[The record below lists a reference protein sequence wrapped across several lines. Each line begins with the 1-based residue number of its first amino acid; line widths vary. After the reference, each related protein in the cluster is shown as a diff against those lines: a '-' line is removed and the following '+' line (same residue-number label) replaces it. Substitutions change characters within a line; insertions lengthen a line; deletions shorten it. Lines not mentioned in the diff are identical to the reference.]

1 MDKDELELWIDQIQ
15 LACKITEREKDI
27 RKIALAKSAGDVTV
41 CLNSIDPNATWSLH
55 KAELRRCFGDNKT
68 RVHSATQLNTFRM
81 QKDTESLRVYIGL
94 FADKH
99 YKATNRL
106 ASQDFELPTKVN
118 FLGKLTN
125 AQIRNKVT
133 QSKEFQDFDK
143 FSLQDCF
150 RAALEQEG
158 IGMVSEAVNMTATT
172 TPKIMAIYQEQHETE
187 CGHQHQINEVT
198 SADDNGRARNNNC
211 WKCGDTGHFARECP
225 RNTPEGNQPKP
236 NPVAANAEI
245 NIPWT
250 LPIRQNLM
258 TDMMKRAI
266 NSEVGRRTAQ
276 AKYKRL
282 KNKVQQITTAS
293 STPTTSKQKF
303 AKTTNSTNKH
313 TTSARPVTVA
323 SKANTKTTKATTTVA
338 PSVPK
343 MVVRTEPVTTTT
355 GKNSKATTSYTGPI
369 TRAKAKKQAQ
379 VQLLETIPENL
390 LSESDDDEYN
400 LLDDLQTALA
410 DDDSDDEEVDDELP
424 NSDEEIEEK

>member
-1 MDKDELELWIDQIQ
+1 M
-15 LACKITEREKDI
+15 
-27 RKIALAKSAGDVTV
+27 TV
-41 CLNSIDPNATWSLH
+41 CLNSIDPNASWSLH

-125 AQIRNKVT
+125 ARIRNKVT

-158 IGMVSEAVNMTATT
+158 IGMVSEAVNMTATA

-187 CGHQHQINEVT
+187 CGHQHQVNEVT

-245 NIPWT
+245 NIPCT

-266 NSEVGRRTAQ
+266 NSEVGSRTAQ

-293 STPTTSKQKF
+293 STPATTRQKFSKTTTS
-303 AKTTNSTNKH
+303 ANIG
-313 TTSARPVTVA
+313 TSARPVTVT
-323 SKANTKTTKATTTVA
+323 SKANTKTTKATTTVT
-338 PSVPK
+338 PNVPK
-343 MVVRTEPVTTTT
+343 MVVRTEPVTTNT

-390 LSESDDDEYN
+390 LSESDDDEYS

-410 DDDSDDEEVDDELP
+410 DDNSEDEEVDDELP

>member
-1 MDKDELELWIDQIQ
+1 M
-15 LACKITEREKDI
+15 
-27 RKIALAKSAGDVTV
+27 
-41 CLNSIDPNATWSLH
+41 
-55 KAELRRCFGDNKT
+55 
-68 RVHSATQLNTFRM
+68 
-81 QKDTESLRVYIGL
+81 
-94 FADKH
+94 
-99 YKATNRL
+99 
-106 ASQDFELPTKVN
+106 
-118 FLGKLTN
+118 
-125 AQIRNKVT
+125 
-133 QSKEFQDFDK
+133 
-143 FSLQDCF
+143 QDCF

-158 IGMVSEAVNMTATT
+158 IGMVSEAVNMTATA

-187 CGHQHQINEVT
+187 SGHQHQVNEVT

-245 NIPWT
+245 NIPWA

-266 NSEVGRRTAQ
+266 NSEVSRRTAE

-293 STPTTSKQKF
+293 STPTITQQKF
-303 AKTTNSTNKH
+303 SKTTMSANIG

-338 PSVPK
+338 SSVPK
-343 MVVRTEPVTTTT
+343 MVVRTEPVTTSA
-355 GKNSKATTSYTGPI
+355 GKNSKATTSYMGPI

-390 LSESDDDEYN
+390 LSESDDDEYS
-400 LLDDLQTALA
+400 LLDDLKTALA
-410 DDDSDDEEVDDELP
+410 DDDSEDEEVDDELP
-424 NSDEEIEEK
+424 NSDEEIEGK

>member
-1 MDKDELELWIDQIQ
+1 M
-15 LACKITEREKDI
+15 
-27 RKIALAKSAGDVTV
+27 
-41 CLNSIDPNATWSLH
+41 
-55 KAELRRCFGDNKT
+55 
-68 RVHSATQLNTFRM
+68 
-81 QKDTESLRVYIGL
+81 
-94 FADKH
+94 
-99 YKATNRL
+99 
-106 ASQDFELPTKVN
+106 
-118 FLGKLTN
+118 TN
-125 AQIRNKVT
+125 ARIRNKVT

-158 IGMVSEAVNMTATT
+158 IGMVSEAVNMTATA
-172 TPKIMAIYQEQHETE
+172 TPKIMAIYQKQHETG
-187 CGHQHQINEVT
+187 CGHQHQVNEVT

-225 RNTPEGNQPKP
+225 RNAPEGNQPEP
-236 NPVAANAEI
+236 NPVTANAEI

-276 AKYKRL
+276 AKYKKF

-293 STPTTSKQKF
+293 STPTTTKQKSLK
-303 AKTTNSTNKH
+303 ATTPANIN
-313 TTSARPVTVA
+313 TTSARPATA
-323 SKANTKTTKATTTVA
+323 TSKTNTKTTKATTTFA

-343 MVVRTEPVTTTT
+343 MVVKTEPVTTTT
-355 GKNSKATTSYTGPI
+355 AKNSKATTSYAGPI

-390 LSESDDDEYN
+390 LNESDDEEYS
-400 LLDDLQTALA
+400 LLEDLQTALA
-410 DDDSDDEEVDDELP
+410 DDDSENDEINMELP
-424 NSDEEIEEK
+424 NSDEELEEK

>member
-1 MDKDELELWIDQIQ
+1 
-15 LACKITEREKDI
+15 
-27 RKIALAKSAGDVTV
+27 
-41 CLNSIDPNATWSLH
+41 
-55 KAELRRCFGDNKT
+55 
-68 RVHSATQLNTFRM
+68 M
-81 QKDTESLRVYIGL
+81 QKDTENLRVYIGL

-99 YKATNRL
+99 YKATNRS
-106 ASQDFELPTKVN
+106 ASKDFELPTKVN

-125 AQIRNKVT
+125 ARIRNKVT

-158 IGMVSEAVNMTATT
+158 IGMVSEAVNMTATA
-172 TPKIMAIYQEQHETE
+172 TPKIMAIYQEQHEAE
-187 CGHQHQINEVT
+187 CGHQHQVNEVT
-198 SADDNGRARNNNC
+198 NTDDNGRTRNNNC

-225 RNTPEGNQPKP
+225 RNTLEGNQPKP

-266 NSEVGRRTAQ
+266 NSEVGRRIAQ
-276 AKYKRL
+276 AKYKKL

-293 STPTTSKQKF
+293 STPTTTMQKSVK
-303 AKTTNSTNKH
+303 ATTSANIG

-343 MVVRTEPVTTTT
+343 MVVKTEPVTTITA
-355 GKNSKATTSYTGPI
+355 KNSKATTSYTGPM
-369 TRAKAKKQAQ
+369 TRAKVKKQAQ

-390 LSESDDDEYN
+390 LSDSDDEEYS
-400 LLDDLQTALA
+400 LLEDLQAALA
-410 DDDSDDEEVDDELP
+410 DDDSENDEVDMELP
-424 NSDEEIEEK
+424 NSDEEIEGK

>member
-1 MDKDELELWIDQIQ
+1 M
-15 LACKITEREKDI
+15 
-27 RKIALAKSAGDVTV
+27 
-41 CLNSIDPNATWSLH
+41 
-55 KAELRRCFGDNKT
+55 
-68 RVHSATQLNTFRM
+68 
-81 QKDTESLRVYIGL
+81 
-94 FADKH
+94 
-99 YKATNRL
+99 
-106 ASQDFELPTKVN
+106 
-118 FLGKLTN
+118 LTN
-125 AQIRNKVT
+125 ARIRNKVT

-158 IGMVSEAVNMTATT
+158 IGLVSEAVNMTATA
-172 TPKIMAIYQEQHETE
+172 TPKIMAVYQEQHETE
-187 CGHQHQINEVT
+187 CGHQHQVNEVT
-198 SADDNGRARNNNC
+198 SADDNGRARNNNY

-276 AKYKRL
+276 AKYKML
-282 KNKVQQITTAS
+282 KNKVQQITAAS
-293 STPTTSKQKF
+293 STPTTTKQKSPK
-303 AKTTNSTNKH
+303 ATTSANIG
-313 TTSARPVTVA
+313 TTSARPATVA

-343 MVVRTEPVTTTT
+343 MVVKTEPVTTTKSKT
-355 GKNSKATTSYTGPI
+355 SKATTSYTGPV
-369 TRAKAKKQAQ
+369 TRAKAKQQAQ
-379 VQLLETIPENL
+379 EQILETIPENL
-390 LSESDDDEYN
+390 LSDSDDKEYN
-400 LLDDLQTALA
+400 LLEDLQAALA
-410 DDDSDDEEVDDELP
+410 NNDSENDEVDMELP

>member
-1 MDKDELELWIDQIQ
+1 
-15 LACKITEREKDI
+15 
-27 RKIALAKSAGDVTV
+27 
-41 CLNSIDPNATWSLH
+41 
-55 KAELRRCFGDNKT
+55 
-68 RVHSATQLNTFRM
+68 M

-125 AQIRNKVT
+125 VRIRNKVT
-133 QSKEFQDFDK
+133 QSKEFKDFDK

-158 IGMVSEAVNMTATT
+158 IGMVSEAVNMTATA

-187 CGHQHQINEVT
+187 CCHQHQVNEV
-198 SADDNGRARNNNC
+198 SNADDNGRARNNNC

-225 RNTPEGNQPKP
+225 QNTPESNQPKL

-293 STPTTSKQKF
+293 STPATTKQKALKATTSANIHTTSVRPATTTSK
-303 AKTTNSTNKH
+303 T
-313 TTSARPVTVA
+313 
-323 SKANTKTTKATTTVA
+323 NTKNTKATTLA
-338 PSVPK
+338 PSMPK
-343 MVVRTEPVTTTT
+343 MEVKTEPVTTTT
-355 GKNSKATTSYTGPI
+355 TENSKATTSYTGPI

-390 LSESDDDEYN
+390 LSESDDDEYS
-400 LLDDLQTALA
+400 LLEDLQTALA
-410 DDDSDDEEVDDELP
+410 DDDSEDDDVDNELP
-424 NSDEEIEEK
+424 HSDEEIEEK

>member
-1 MDKDELELWIDQIQ
+1 
-15 LACKITEREKDI
+15 
-27 RKIALAKSAGDVTV
+27 
-41 CLNSIDPNATWSLH
+41 
-55 KAELRRCFGDNKT
+55 
-68 RVHSATQLNTFRM
+68 
-81 QKDTESLRVYIGL
+81 
-94 FADKH
+94 
-99 YKATNRL
+99 
-106 ASQDFELPTKVN
+106 
-118 FLGKLTN
+118 
-125 AQIRNKVT
+125 
-133 QSKEFQDFDK
+133 
-143 FSLQDCF
+143 
-150 RAALEQEG
+150 
-158 IGMVSEAVNMTATT
+158 MVSEAVKMTATA

-187 CGHQHQINEVT
+187 CGHQHQVNEVSNT
-198 SADDNGRARNNNC
+198 DDNGRARNNNC

-225 RNTPEGNQPKP
+225 CNTPEGNQPKP
-236 NPVAANAEI
+236 NPVATNAEI

-282 KNKVQQITTAS
+282 KNKVQQITTGN
-293 STPTTSKQKF
+293 STPTTTKQEFSK
-303 AKTTNSTNKH
+303 ATTAANIG

-355 GKNSKATTSYTGPI
+355 ARNSKTTASYTGPI

-390 LSESDDDEYN
+390 LSESDDDECS
-400 LLDDLQTALA
+400 LLEDLQTALA
-410 DDDSDDEEVDDELP
+410 DDHSEDDEVDNELP